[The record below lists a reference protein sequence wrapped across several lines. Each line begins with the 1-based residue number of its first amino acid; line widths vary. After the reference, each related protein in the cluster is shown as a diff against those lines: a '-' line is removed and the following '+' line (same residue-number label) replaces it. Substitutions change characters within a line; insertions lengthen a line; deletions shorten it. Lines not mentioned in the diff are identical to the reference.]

1 MGKLCR
7 PKFLVSLLVLMGF
20 VVNAATAA
28 AISFQV
34 IQHDSSQ
41 EKIRSA
47 SVVVENTF
55 FDYFFD
61 QGDIVT
67 NFPTAV
73 SFSEQEDQAIYY
85 KSLDESQE
93 GLCHYFIA
101 LVMEYDVSSSY
112 NPEAVV
118 LRNIKEIK
126 WEVFDA
132 KSGAKLSSGKRN
144 VGKVKDSSDNKNG
157 VAVFSR
163 AVATEINKF
172 LIER

>member
-7 PKFLVSLLVLMGF
+7 PKFVVSLLVLMGF

-28 AISFQV
+28 AISFQI

-47 SVVVENTF
+47 SAVVENSF

-61 QGDIVT
+61 QGNIVT

-73 SFSEQEDQAIYY
+73 SFSDPEDLSIYY

-101 LVMEYDVSSSY
+101 LIMEYDVSASY
-112 NPEAVV
+112 NPEAVI

-126 WEVFDA
+126 WELFDV
-132 KSGAKLSSGKRN
+132 KSGKKLISGKKL
-144 VGKVKDSSDNKNG
+144 VGPIKESSDNRNG
-157 VAVFSR
+157 VAVLSR
-163 AVATEINKF
+163 AVASEINKF

>member
-1 MGKLCR
+1 MKKLCR
-7 PKFLVSLLVLMGF
+7 PKFIMALLIMMGF

-28 AISFQV
+28 AISFQI

-41 EKIRSA
+41 DKIRSA

-61 QGDIVT
+61 QGNIVT

-73 SFSEQEDQAIYY
+73 SFSTSEDQSIYY
-85 KSLDESQE
+85 KSLDDSKE

-101 LVMEYDVSSSY
+101 LIMEYDTSDSY

-118 LRNIKEIK
+118 LQNIKEIK
-126 WEVFDA
+126 WSLFDA
-132 KSGAKLSSGKRN
+132 KTGNKLSDGNKK
-144 VGKVKDSSDNKNG
+144 VGKIKDSSNNRNG
-157 VAVFSR
+157 VAVLSR